1 MEAVANFI
9 EAYPVSCLVIFVFI
23 VSVLWGV
30 GQLAAYDDGG
40 GVWGV
45 AFGIL
50 FFLIVLFII
59 MLCEY
64 GASLS

>member
-9 EAYPVSCLVIFVFI
+9 EAYPISCFVIFVFI
-23 VSVLWGV
+23 VSVLLGI
-30 GQLAAYDDGG
+30 GQAAAYDDGG
-40 GVWGV
+40 VWTL

-50 FFLIVLFII
+50 FFLFALFLI